1 MTRGSLANPHRWR
14 GGAILCV
21 RPRNAKPR
29 DLFSDGIHW
38 IRREPTRVT
47 RLLALTFGLAVAAAA
62 LYLLVS
68 SGQPPPVATKPPLT
82 EIDAASRAKLERVL
96 EEAETQGEY

>member
-1 MTRGSLANPHRWR
+1 VARYSHARIAGERALSCARGPAD
-14 GGAILCV
+14 
-21 RPRNAKPR
+21 AKPR

-96 EEAETQGEY
+96 EEAETQGED

>member
-1 MTRGSLANPHRWR
+1 MRRGALANPHRWR
-14 GGAILCV
+14 EGAILC
-21 RPRNAKPR
+21 RSPADTKPR

-47 RLLALTFGLAVAAAA
+47 RLLALIFGLAVAAAA

-68 SGQPPPVATKPPLT
+68 SGQPPPVASKSPSA
-82 EIDAASRAKLERVL
+82 EIDDASREKLERVL
-96 EEAETQGEY
+96 EEAETQGED